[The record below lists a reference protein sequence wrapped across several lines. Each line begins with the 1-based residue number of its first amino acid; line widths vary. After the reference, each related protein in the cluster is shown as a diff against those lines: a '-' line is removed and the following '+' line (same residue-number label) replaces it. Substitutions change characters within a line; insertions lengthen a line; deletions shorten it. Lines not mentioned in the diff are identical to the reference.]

1 MLTAIEE
8 IKYFLWTAYGES
20 KNVSDSTTELNFQG
34 LCQGSGAV
42 PTGWAV
48 IIITIICSHKRKVH
62 GGHFV
67 CLIFNLT
74 RNLAALLFV
83 DDTDMIYINL
93 KAEETVTVTHKDTQD
108 SISNWGQ
115 LIIA

>member
-8 IKYFLWTAYGES
+8 IKYFLWTAYGDS
-20 KNVSDSTTELNFQG
+20 KNFSGSTIELKFQG
-34 LCQGSGAV
+34 LFQGSDVATV
-42 PTGWAV
+42 GWAV
-48 IIITIICSHKRKVH
+48 ISITILCANKRKVH